1 MIYVPIS
8 AWWNFISQSPSI
20 YRVFTHT
27 PRDEFKTLLE
37 GRNQYSAKTHK
48 LKKYE
53 INGTSIG
60 NVKPDGTLREG
71 YVLEDEAIQRYT

>member
-1 MIYVPIS
+1 MLGGTLLVNRQAY
-8 AWWNFISQSPSI
+8 N
-20 YRVFTHT
+20 RVFTHT
-27 PRDEFKTLLE
+27 PRDEFKTLLQ

-53 INGTSIG
+53 INVTSIG